1 MQLVSF
7 CFYTLTMKIKK
18 LLAAIFS
25 VLSASAFSQQIALD
39 SFNTKKLQINKRG
52 MTVLAS
58 WGAANIAWGAIA
70 KANASGSDKYF
81 HEMNMIWGG
90 INLGLSALGYIG
102 SRKRQMLNTA
112 ATLQKQTAVEKT
124 FLFNA
129 GLDVAYIAGGFY
141 LTEKAK
147 NDLAK
152 HDRYKGYGNSIVLQ
166 GAALL
171 LFDGVMY
178 LIHNKHG
185 KQLYQNADNW
195 HFTLTGNGAGLVIGL

>member
-1 MQLVSF
+1 MKVKQLLTVIF
-7 CFYTLTMKIKK
+7 CIL
-18 LLAAIFS
+18 S
-25 VLSASAFSQQIALD
+25 VNGFCQQAVLD
-39 SFNTKKLQINKRG
+39 SFNVKKMQITKRG
-52 MTVLAS
+52 MTVLGGWAV
-58 WGAANIAWGAIA
+58 ANIAYGSIA
-70 KANASGSDKYF
+70 RSDASGSNKYF

-102 SRKRQMLNTA
+102 SRKRELLNTA
-112 ATLQKQTAVEKT
+112 GTLQKQAAIEKT

-178 LIHNKHG
+178 LVHNKHG
-185 KQLYQNADNW
+185 KQLYKRAGNW
-195 HFTLTGNGAGLVIGL
+195 QVGISGNGVGVVLRL

>member
-1 MQLVSF
+1 M
-7 CFYTLTMKIKK
+7 TIKK
-18 LLAAIFS
+18 LLAIIFS
-25 VLSASAFSQQIALD
+25 VLSAGAFSQQIALD
-39 SFNTKKLQINKRG
+39 SFNAKKLQINNQG
-52 MTVLAS
+52 MMVLAS

-70 KANASGSDKYF
+70 RANASGSDKYF

-90 INLGLSALGYIG
+90 INLGLSAFGYIG

-112 ATLQKQTAVEKT
+112 ATFKKQTTIEKT

-185 KQLYQNADNW
+185 KQLYNNAANW
-195 HFTLTGNGAGLVIGL
+195 QIAVTGSGIGAVVKL